1 MLRKYKNH
9 FVLKQLYY
17 AVVNHPTPSNLT
29 YAWNFGSL
37 AFLCLMIQ
45 FITGI
50 SLAMHYIPHISMAFA
65 SVEHIMRDVHGGW
78 LIRYGHANGA
88 SMFFIVV
95 YIHIFRG
102 LYYTSYTWPRQAVWV
117 LGVVL
122 LLLMIITAFMGY
134 VLPWG
139 QMSFWGAT
147 VITNLF
153 SAIPYVGQDL
163 VIWLWGNHS
172 VSASTL
178 TRFYALHFTM
188 PFIILGVAVIHVI
201 VLQYFGSNNPL
212 GVHFMID
219 SIPFTPYY
227 LLKDLF
233 GFALFFAFFAG
244 FIFFAPNMLN
254 HPDNYI
260 PANST
265 VTPPHIVPEWYFLPF
280 YAVLRSVPNKIGG
293 VLLMLSSILV
303 LFLLPFI
310 SVAEIRSFQFRT
322 FSRYWFWLMVGV
334 CVLLGWIGGQPAA
347 QPFVILS
354 GCLTGSYFFLLLV
367 GLPVIER
374 VENYLLFEQRS
385 QLV

>member
-1 MLRKYKNH
+1 MLRKYKNY

-45 FITGI
+45 FVTGI

-78 LIRYGHANGA
+78 LIRYAHANGA

-95 YIHIFRG
+95 YVHIFRG

-122 LLLMIITAFMGY
+122 LLLMIMTAFMGY

-153 SAIPYVGQDL
+153 SAVPVVGQDL
-163 VIWLWGNHS
+163 VVWLWGNHS
-172 VSASTL
+172 VAGSTL
-178 TRFYALHFTM
+178 TRFYALHFVL
-188 PFIILGVAVIHVI
+188 PFVILGVAVIHVI

-212 GVHFMID
+212 GVHFMVD
-219 SIPFTPYY
+219 AIPFTPYY

-233 GFALFFAFFAG
+233 GFSLFFGFFG
-244 FIFFAPNMLN
+244 LFLFFAPNLLN

-293 VLLMLSSILV
+293 VLLMLSAIVV
-303 LFLLPFI
+303 LFFLPFI
-310 SVAEIRSFQFRT
+310 SRAEIRSFQFRT
-322 FSRYWFWLMVGV
+322 FSRYWFWAMVGV
-334 CVLLGWIGGQPAA
+334 CVMLGWLGGQPAA
-347 QPFVILS
+347 APYVELS
-354 GCLTGSYFFLLLV
+354 ACLTGTYFGMLLV
-367 GLPVIER
+367 VLPVLESF
-374 VENYLLFEQRS
+374 ENRLIFKWRS
-385 QLV
+385 V

>member
-1 MLRKYKNH
+1 
-9 FVLKQLYY
+9 
-17 AVVNHPTPSNLT
+17 
-29 YAWNFGSL
+29 
-37 AFLCLMIQ
+37 
-45 FITGI
+45 
-50 SLAMHYIPHISMAFA
+50 
-65 SVEHIMRDVHGGW
+65 
-78 LIRYGHANGA
+78 
-88 SMFFIVV
+88 
-95 YIHIFRG
+95 
-102 LYYTSYTWPRQAVWV
+102 
-117 LGVVL
+117 
-122 LLLMIITAFMGY
+122 
-134 VLPWG
+134 
-139 QMSFWGAT
+139 
-147 VITNLF
+147 
-153 SAIPYVGQDL
+153 
-163 VIWLWGNHS
+163 
-172 VSASTL
+172 
-178 TRFYALHFTM
+178 
-188 PFIILGVAVIHVI
+188 
-201 VLQYFGSNNPL
+201 
-212 GVHFMID
+212 MID

-265 VTPPHIVPEWYFLPF
+265 VTPPHIVPEWYSLPF

-347 QPFVILS
+347 QPFVTLS

-385 QLV
+385 QLA